1 MREITVAAV
10 QMHPQL
16 NEIEANLV
24 RMGDFIKEI
33 CQKEPVDL
41 IVFPELVTTGYEC
54 GVRFTNLAERIPG
67 HSTNVIAELARE
79 FNTHVVFG
87 MVGKEKVESIV
98 YNTAVIVGPDGEML
112 AEYRKVH
119 PKGEERLAFRPGY
132 RYVVA
137 ETDFGLVGLLL
148 GWDLA
153 FPEVAR
159 SLALDGAELLC
170 VAANW
175 ENPNAEE
182 WTTYNLA
189 RARENSIF
197 MVSANR
203 IGEEYTYTFCGHS
216 MVVGPRGGVH
226 AVVEDEQTEGY
237 CLVKIDLDE
246 VRKTREES
254 QLFQCRQPQSYR
266 TVVRKY

>member
-119 PKGEERLAFRPGY
+119 PKG
-132 RYVVA
+132 
-137 ETDFGLVGLLL
+137 
-148 GWDLA
+148 
-153 FPEVAR
+153 
-159 SLALDGAELLC
+159 
-170 VAANW
+170 
-175 ENPNAEE
+175 
-182 WTTYNLA
+182 
-189 RARENSIF
+189 
-197 MVSANR
+197 
-203 IGEEYTYTFCGHS
+203 
-216 MVVGPRGGVH
+216 
-226 AVVEDEQTEGY
+226 
-237 CLVKIDLDE
+237 
-246 VRKTREES
+246 
-254 QLFQCRQPQSYR
+254 
-266 TVVRKY
+266 

>member
-10 QMHPQL
+10 QMRPQI
-16 NEIEANLV
+16 NEIDANLV
-24 RMGDFIKEI
+24 HMGDFIKEI

-54 GVRFTNLAERIPG
+54 GVRFTSLAERIPG

-98 YNTAVIVGPDGEML
+98 YNTAIIVGPDGEML

-137 ETDFGLVGLLL
+137 ETDFGLVGLML

-170 VAANW
+170 VAACW

-189 RARENSIF
+189 RARENSVF

-203 IGEEYTYTFCGHS
+203 IGEEYTYSFCGHS
-216 MVVGPRGGVH
+216 MVVGPRGSMH
-226 AVVEDEQTEGY
+226 AVVEDDQTEGY
-237 CLVKIDLDE
+237 CLVKIDLDD
-246 VRKTREES
+246 VRKFREES

>member
-1 MREITVAAV
+1 MRRALH
-10 QMHPQL
+10 Q
-16 NEIEANLV
+16 
-24 RMGDFIKEI
+24 
-33 CQKEPVDL
+33 
-41 IVFPELVTTGYEC
+41 
-54 GVRFTNLAERIPG
+54 PG
-67 HSTNVIAELARE
+67 GTDSGAQHNVIAELARE

-87 MVGKEKVESIV
+87 MVGKEKVEASSTTRRSSSGR
-98 YNTAVIVGPDGEML
+98 TARCWPST
-112 AEYRKVH
+112 ARST
-119 PKGEERLAFRPGY
+119 PRRERLAFRPAIATSSPRLIWVG
-132 RYVVA
+132 
-137 ETDFGLVGLLL
+137 GLML

-226 AVVEDEQTEGY
+226 AVVEDDQTEGY

>member
-1 MREITVAAV
+1 M
-10 QMHPQL
+10 
-16 NEIEANLV
+16 
-24 RMGDFIKEI
+24 
-33 CQKEPVDL
+33 
-41 IVFPELVTTGYEC
+41 
-54 GVRFTNLAERIPG
+54 
-67 HSTNVIAELARE
+67 
-79 FNTHVVFG
+79 
-87 MVGKEKVESIV
+87 
-98 YNTAVIVGPDGEML
+98 
-112 AEYRKVH
+112 
-119 PKGEERLAFRPGY
+119 
-132 RYVVA
+132 
-137 ETDFGLVGLLL
+137 L

-226 AVVEDEQTEGY
+226 AVVEDDQTEGY

-254 QLFQCRQPQSYR
+254 QLFPCRQPQSYR